1 MDVYKDCGHRVIFT
15 SVSGETGLS
24 EIREAV
30 DHKTTGLQALPV

>member
-30 DHKTTGLQALPV
+30 DTRQLCLQALPV